1 MLTALFNTHRIE
13 SAKEINCRYCTPQNR
28 DYILKMKKTS
38 YFLWAGLVIAL
49 LLGTGRYWTQ
59 EDSTMVFADS
69 QSAAQTKPIMDER
82 VSAATETATFAMG

>member
-1 MLTALFNTHRIE
+1 
-13 SAKEINCRYCTPQNR
+13 
-28 DYILKMKKTS
+28 MKKNS
-38 YFLWAGLVIAL
+38 HLLWSGLVIAL